1 MAYIF
6 QKMFFIDQNLQH
18 VHMTY
23 SFLELLAFFWLT
35 LVDVYSIAWSLFLT
49 TPRNIA
55 YEYK

>member
-1 MAYIF
+1 
-6 QKMFFIDQNLQH
+6 
-18 VHMTY
+18 MTY

-55 YEYK
+55 YKYK